1 MLVPVQTGGSRM
13 PLVVMHG
20 MFGVLPWRGCKNLA
34 EYLGPEQPL
43 YGIQAPGFDGS
54 RKPCAKVA
62 DAANE
67 YLREIRRAGIKA
79 PFAILGVCGGGI
91 MALQLAQALAVA
103 AQISGEV
110 TPVPLLMLVD
120 PPGLPGNEFQGEEIS
135 SEAAEMLRDRITD
148 WFQSARERLEEV
160 PFNIDD
166 ARQLAIATDV
176 GAAVEWSISTY
187 YPVPYS
193 NRVEVLATEALAQ
206 LVNRPHW
213 PWRKVL
219 AGTWH
224 LDTLP
229 CQHHEI
235 FTTFAAD
242 VFKWVKSRLDG
253 LQSQRADPLIEQGTA
268 AAS

>member
-1 MLVPVQTGGSRM
+1 M
-13 PLVVMHG
+13 PLIVMHG

-34 EYLGPEQPL
+34 ESLGPEQPL

-54 RKPCAKVA
+54 RKPCAKVPE
-62 DAANE
+62 AANE

-91 MALQLAQALAVA
+91 IALQLAQALAVA
-103 AQISGEV
+103 AQFSGEPA
-110 TPVPLLMLVD
+110 PVPLLMLVD
-120 PPGLPGNEFQGEEIS
+120 PLGLPGHEFQGEELS
-135 SEAAEMLRDRITD
+135 GEVAELLRDRVTG

-160 PFNIDD
+160 PFDIDD
-166 ARQLAIATDV
+166 PRQLAIATDV

-187 YPVPYS
+187 HPVPYS
-193 NRVEVLATEALAQ
+193 GRVEVLAIEPLAQ

-219 AGTWH
+219 AGPWQ
-224 LDTLP
+224 LSTLP

-235 FTTFAAD
+235 FTTYAGE
-242 VFKWVKSRLDG
+242 VFKWVGTRLDG
-253 LQSQRADPLIEQGTA
+253 LRSPPVDPPTDKRPA
-268 AAS
+268 APS